1 MIIVVQRHSTILE
14 GVLGVGELVLDLVL
28 VELHVDV
35 VVPGQG
41 VTRLL
46 FLLLTEL
53 ILALL
58 LNILKITL
66 SELNLILGETWKLAV
81 E

>member
-41 VTRLL
+41 VARLL

-53 ILALL
+53 KLASL
-58 LNILKITL
+58 LNILK
-66 SELNLILGETWKLAV
+66 
-81 E
+81 

>member
-14 GVLGVGELVLDLVL
+14 DVLGVGELVLDLVL

-46 FLLLTEL
+46 FILLTE
-53 ILALL
+53 
-58 LNILKITL
+58 
-66 SELNLILGETWKLAV
+66 
-81 E
+81 

>member
-28 VELHVDV
+28 VEQHLNV

-41 VTRLL
+41 VQRLPSQEFSL
-46 FLLLTEL
+46 
-53 ILALL
+53 
-58 LNILKITL
+58 
-66 SELNLILGETWKLAV
+66 
-81 E
+81 

>member
-1 MIIVVQRHSTILE
+1 MIIIVVQRHSTILE

-28 VELHVDV
+28 VEQHVDV

-46 FLLLTEL
+46 FLLLTE
-53 ILALL
+53 
-58 LNILKITL
+58 
-66 SELNLILGETWKLAV
+66 
-81 E
+81 